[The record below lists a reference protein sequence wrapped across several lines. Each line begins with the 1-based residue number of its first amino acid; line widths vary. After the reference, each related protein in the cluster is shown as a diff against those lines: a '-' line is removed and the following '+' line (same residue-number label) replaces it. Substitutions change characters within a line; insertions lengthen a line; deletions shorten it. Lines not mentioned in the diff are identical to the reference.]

1 MKKVIRLTESD
12 LTRLIKKILSEQPLK
27 KVLGPERLSSPA
39 GQENKKHSEFF
50 NKYYKLNL
58 PLDGNWL
65 NPEFSKVMGRYLK
78 EKNIPIWVCK
88 KGDGYCSND
97 GEDDGVITTKE
108 IKRLRDS
115 IAQDSAKLQV
125 AKINTPLDSGIT
137 LCSEIGVKT
146 IGFCDKNKK
155 VVRFGPCSKLGVK
168 YSGMCEY
175 KTKRPVESCA
185 KLGVKANAI
194 CYVDTKE
201 VVERTNK

>member
-1 MKKVIRLTESD
+1 MNRSFSKIRHIQESNQ
-12 LTRLIKKILSEQPLK
+12 RLEKRMLSEQ
-27 KVLGPERLSSPA
+27 VLSPERLSSLA

-115 IAQDSAKLQV
+115 IAQDSAKQQV
-125 AKINTPLDSGIT
+125 GKINTSHDKSYDYKLENGKYYYSLKGQNKWVEATGDGLLSIKT
-137 LCSEIGVKT
+137 NVK
-146 IGFCDKNKK
+146 F
-155 VVRFGPCSKLGVK
+155 
-168 YSGMCEY
+168 
-175 KTKRPVESCA
+175 
-185 KLGVKANAI
+185 
-194 CYVDTKE
+194 
-201 VVERTNK
+201 

>member
-1 MKKVIRLTESD
+1 MNRSFSKIRHIQEANQ
-12 LTRLIKKILSEQPLK
+12 RLEKRMLSEQ
-27 KVLGPERLSSPA
+27 VLSPERLSSLA

-115 IAQDSAKLQV
+115 IAQDSAKQQV
-125 AKINTPLDSGIT
+125 GKINTSHDKSYDYKLENGKYYYSLKGQNKWVEATGDGLLSIKT
-137 LCSEIGVKT
+137 NVK
-146 IGFCDKNKK
+146 F
-155 VVRFGPCSKLGVK
+155 
-168 YSGMCEY
+168 
-175 KTKRPVESCA
+175 
-185 KLGVKANAI
+185 
-194 CYVDTKE
+194 
-201 VVERTNK
+201 